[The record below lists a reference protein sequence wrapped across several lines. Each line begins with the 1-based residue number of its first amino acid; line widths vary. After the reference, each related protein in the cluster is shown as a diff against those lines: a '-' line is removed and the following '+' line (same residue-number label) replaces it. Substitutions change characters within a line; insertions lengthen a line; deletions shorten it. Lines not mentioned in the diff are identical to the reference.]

1 MRGAAFTTVAFLVGA
16 GCTLAFPLDDLQD
29 GATGVG
35 GGASTGTMST
45 TTSTSTQSGGAGQGG
60 STSTTTAQ
68 GGGAAYEDLVL
79 ADGPLLYFHM
89 DHATSEPNLGTL
101 GAAND
106 GEQLA
111 PAALVASVLSVSTND
126 ATSYDDAAHA
136 LDESGEDD
144 GGHLAVPALGA
155 FFGAAQPFTIELWL
169 RLPTENDVESAAL
182 ASGTETGGGFVIS
195 TTRRFDAAGLDQVK
209 VAFADDTM
217 TYDYY
222 SLCNF
227 DDWVDASPRHFAFVF
242 DPMQTHALAIYVDGL
257 RCDDGPNGGINTP
270 AYDFPTIDP
279 ALSFG
284 TGWSGAVDEVAFYGT
299 ALSATTICAHAE
311 AGGAPVCD

>member
-45 TTSTSTQSGGAGQGG
+45 STSTQTGGAGQGG

-68 GGGAAYEDLVL
+68 GGGPAYEDLVL

-89 DHATSEPNLGTL
+89 DHATTEPNLGTR

-106 GEQLA
+106 GEQTA
-111 PAALVASVLSVSTND
+111 PAALVSSVLPVSADD
-126 ATSYDDAAHA
+126 ATSYDDPTHD
-136 LDESGEDD
+136 LDASGEDD
-144 GGHLAVPALGA
+144 TGHLAVPALGA
-155 FFGAAQPFTIELWL
+155 FFGAAQPFTIELWA
-169 RLPTENDVESAAL
+169 RLPTEDEVESAAL
-182 ASGTETGGGFVIS
+182 ASGTEAGGGFVIS
-195 TTRRFDAAGLDQVK
+195 TTERFDAAGLDQVK
-209 VAFADDTM
+209 VAFADDMM

-227 DDWVDASPRHFAFVF
+227 DDWTDPSPRHFAFVF
-242 DPMQTHALAIYVDGL
+242 DPTQTHALAIYVDGL

-284 TGWSGAVDEVAFYGT
+284 TGWSGAVDEVALYDT
-299 ALSATTICAHAE
+299 ALSAGAICAHAE
-311 AGGAPVCD
+311 AGGAPACN